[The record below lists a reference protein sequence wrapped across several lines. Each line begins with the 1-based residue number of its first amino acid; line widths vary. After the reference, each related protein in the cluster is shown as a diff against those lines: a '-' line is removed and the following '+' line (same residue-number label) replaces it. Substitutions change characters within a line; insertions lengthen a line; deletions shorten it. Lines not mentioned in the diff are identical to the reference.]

1 MNDIYY
7 DIETKDLLSQN
18 APDELAAIRAQQL
31 TIGAAWCECHGEK
44 IFHHPAPLTDH
55 LLAHDRIIGFN
66 IIRFDNTVLA
76 FAPDNA
82 GRKPND
88 GDKSQP
94 TLRVRVPREPHALKK
109 LLDEKSFDIQA
120 DLESRLEHRVSLGAV
135 AEATL
140 GKEKNGSGPRAV
152 VWNRIAITLRDQ
164 LPFALADVGDNEGA
178 QRLAELGTWFQERL
192 EQYCMADVILVKK
205 IVEHGIEKR
214 HVAFIDFESE
224 RRVIKVQWR

>member
-1 MNDIYY
+1 MTDIFY
-7 DIETKDLLSQN
+7 DIETKDLLDQN
-18 APDELAAIRAQQL
+18 SPDEYAAIRAQRL
-31 TIGAAWCECHGEK
+31 TVGAACCECHGER
-44 IFHHPAPLTDH
+44 IFHRPAPLTDH

-76 FAPDNA
+76 FSPDNA

-88 GDKSQP
+88 NPKSQS
-94 TLRVRVPREPHALKK
+94 TQRARFPREPRALKK
-109 LLDEKSFDIQA
+109 VLDEKSFDIEA
-120 DLESRLEHRVSLGAV
+120 DLESRVGHRLSLSAL
-135 AEATL
+135 AEGTL

-205 IVEHGIEKR
+205 IVEYGTEKR
-214 HVAFIDFESE
+214 HVAYKDFEGE
-224 RRVIKVQWR
+224 HRVIKVAWR

>member
-1 MNDIYY
+1 MTDIFY
-7 DIETKDLLSQN
+7 DIETKDLLDQN
-18 APDELAAIRAQQL
+18 ATDELAAIRAQRL
-31 TIGAAWCECHGEK
+31 TVGAAWCECHGEK
-44 IFHHPAPLTDH
+44 IFHRPAPLTDH

-94 TLRVRVPREPHALKK
+94 KVRVPREPRALKK
-109 LLDEKSFDIQA
+109 ILDEKSFDIEA
-120 DLESRLEHRVSLGAV
+120 DLESRVGHRLSLGAV
-135 AEATL
+135 ADGTL

-192 EQYCMADVILVKK
+192 EQYCIADVMLVKK
-205 IVEHGIEKR
+205 IVEYGIEKR
-214 HVAFIDFESE
+214 HVAFIDFEGE
-224 RRVIKVQWR
+224 HRVIKVQWR